1 MMIGKYVNDYVDYQK
16 SEGISY
22 ERTISKYSHCINEF
36 ILVMD
41 IKTIEDIKN
50 LTYIDIRKNW
60 INKKKETLSSQS
72 LNLRI
77 TAIRSFFNYLMG
89 MRLIDEN
96 VADKIKKFPIKNN
109 KSEID
114 KEEIKKLLL
123 ASTSEYNANPNYL
136 TMRDRFLLHL
146 LIETGLRN
154 EEARN
159 LKINDINWS
168 TGEFKV
174 IGKGSK
180 ERCLAISDGL
190 MKMYH
195 EYLSYRNTIN
205 TNENYLFVSKTGR
218 HMDKNAM
225 KYIINKLCDIAQI
238 NCYVVPHYLRHCA
251 ATLMINSNI
260 SIEEVSQ
267 ILGHSNSTITSR
279 AYCHSVKHRAKE
291 IVNKNNF
298 IKEII

>member
-1 MMIGKYVNDYVDYQK
+1 MTIEKYVNDYVEYQE

-22 ERTISKYSHCINEF
+22 ERTISKYYYCINEF
-36 ILVMD
+36 ILVMN
-41 IKTIEDIKN
+41 IKTIEDIKK

-60 INKKKETLSSQS
+60 INKKKDTLSAQS

-77 TAIRSFFNYLMG
+77 TAIRSFFNYLVG
-89 MRLIDEN
+89 MRLIDDN

-109 KSEID
+109 KNEVD

-123 ASTSEYNANPNYL
+123 TSTNEYNNNPNYI
-136 TMRDRFLLHL
+136 TMRNRFLLHL

-154 EEARN
+154 EEVRS

-174 IGKGSK
+174 IGKGNK
-180 ERCLAISDGL
+180 ERYLAISDSL

-195 EYLSYRNTIN
+195 EYLSYRNIMN
-205 TNENYLFVSKTGR
+205 TDEDHLFISRTGR
-218 HMDKNAM
+218 HMDKNSIR
-225 KYIINKLCDIAQI
+225 YIINKLCEIAEI
-238 NCYVVPHYLRHCA
+238 DCHIVPHYLRHCA
-251 ATLMINSNI
+251 ATLMINSDI

-279 AYCHSVKHRAKE
+279 TYCHSVKHRAKE